1 LPQTKTT
8 AIIGHLVVS
17 SIITA
22 VSSMTASANV
32 RNIYAQH
39 NKRVNTDDGGV
50 SSFKR
55 LLNLRPGVVSPSYD
69 GLLPRLTAQPSRFP
83 SDRSRTRITSE

>member
-1 LPQTKTT
+1 M
-8 AIIGHLVVS
+8 
-17 SIITA
+17 IITA
-22 VSSMTASANV
+22 VLSMIASANV

-55 LLNLRPGVVSPSYD
+55 LLNLRPRVISVTRLPAKPPGMTSPAPYSPAFPVS
-69 GLLPRLTAQPSRFP
+69 Q
-83 SDRSRTRITSE
+83 